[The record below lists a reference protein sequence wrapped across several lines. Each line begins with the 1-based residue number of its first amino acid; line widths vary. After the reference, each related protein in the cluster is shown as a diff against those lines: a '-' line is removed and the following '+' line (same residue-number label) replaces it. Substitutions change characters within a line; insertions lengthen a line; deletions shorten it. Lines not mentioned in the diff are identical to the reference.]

1 MRGARVGLKAGAW
14 LLASA
19 GAGGGQLGHGAG
31 AGPGGEGNGLRAGE
45 GKERVGRAGEGESWA
60 GLLGWVWF
68 GFSYFVFLSSF
79 LFQTPLKSI

>member
-31 AGPGGEGNGLRAGE
+31 AGPGGEGELGRPGE
-45 GKERVGRAGEGESWA
+45 MEKWVGGWAKETGFWA
-60 GLLGWVWF
+60 WFWVSSLF
-68 GFSYFVFLSSF
+68 YFFFLSYFKRT
-79 LFQTPLKSI
+79 QIKTI

>member
-31 AGPGGEGNGLRAGE
+31 AGPGGEGDGLRAGE
-45 GKERVGRAGEGESWA
+45 GKWAMRGAERLPGLGTGERARSVME
-60 GLLGWVWF
+60 
-68 GFSYFVFLSSF
+68 
-79 LFQTPLKSI
+79 